1 MRNSTKNR
9 NKMSVFYQIRE
20 KTGMTQ
26 AELSRVLGIDVTTVS
41 RWENGKNKPVLDLK
55 QIKTLGILLKG
66 MGLDLNDLPD
76 DAFAEIPKLTNTK

>member
-1 MRNSTKNR
+1 MRTQSQNK

-20 KTGMTQ
+20 RTGMTQ
-26 AELSRVLGIDVTTVS
+26 AELSRVLGTDVTTIS

-55 QIKTLGILLKG
+55 QIKVLGILLKG

-76 DAFAEIPKLTNTK
+76 DAFSEIPKLYGSK